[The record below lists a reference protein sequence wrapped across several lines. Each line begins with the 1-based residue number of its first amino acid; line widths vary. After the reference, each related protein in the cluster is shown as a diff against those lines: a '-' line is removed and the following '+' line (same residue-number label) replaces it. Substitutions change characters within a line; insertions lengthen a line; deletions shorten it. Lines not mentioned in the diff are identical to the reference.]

1 MSTACLDRDEMLAR
15 MDANYFRSWSLLMS
29 GTPGHEIVEQDGLM
43 MTASGSTAT
52 AFNLA
57 YLWPSARPLDERL
70 KEVRAYFLRRRRRH
84 LVRLREG
91 AVPSA
96 DEALRAAGYARVDG
110 EAVPAMVMV
119 PACMPPPEDCL
130 EVTCCRTGG
139 DLEAWATTLAA
150 GYGIAESL
158 AASFTAPVRAG
169 RLDYELYL
177 GRVDGKPVAT
187 SGLALS
193 HGVAGVYVVST
204 LPAERRRGHGAAM
217 TWHAIGRGMALGARF
232 ASLQSSAMGLALYER
247 MGFRTVGEYVSYE
260 PGPGAR

>member
-1 MSTACLDRDEMLAR
+1 MSYRCHAMDHGEMLAR

-43 MTASGSTAT
+43 MTASGSSAT

-57 YLWPSARPLDERL
+57 YLWPSARALDERL
-70 KEVRAYFLRRRRRH
+70 KEVRDYFLRRRRRH

-91 AVPSA
+91 ALPGA
-96 DEALRAAGYARVDG
+96 DEALRAAGYARIEG
-110 EAVPAMVMV
+110 EAIPAMVLATV
-119 PACMPPPEDCL
+119 CLPPAAGSL
-130 EVTCCRTGG
+130 EVTCCRADD
-139 DLEAWATTLAA
+139 DLGAWAATLAA
-150 GYGIAESL
+150 GYGIAETL

-177 GRVDGKPVAT
+177 GRVDGRPVAT

-204 LPAERRRGHGAAM
+204 LPAWRRHGYGEAM
-217 TWHAIGRGMALGARF
+217 TWHAVGRGMALGARF

-247 MGFRTVGEYVSYE
+247 IGFRCVGEYVSYE
-260 PGPGAR
+260 PVT